1 MSIKI
6 SYQKK
11 STNNIT
17 ANLVLFTNDK
27 FNTNNL
33 EKYIPKT
40 EYLYVNDLLKTSDLK
55 KKVLVFKV
63 NSKKKIILIS
73 IKENLKTSDIV
84 NLGAEFYGH
93 INHEEKSEYFLN
105 SDSLVGK
112 FGNFLGYFLHGLKL
126 KSY

>member
-17 ANLVLFTNDK
+17 SNVVLFTNDK

-33 EKYIPKT
+33 KKYIPKS

-55 KKVLVFKV
+55 KKELVFKN
-63 NSKKKIILIS
+63 NSKKKKILIL
-73 IKENLKTSDIV
+73 IKK
-84 NLGAEFYGH
+84 
-93 INHEEKSEYFLN
+93 
-105 SDSLVGK
+105 
-112 FGNFLGYFLHGLKL
+112 KL
-126 KSY
+126 KKTNIINL

>member
-33 EKYIPKT
+33 KKYIPKS

-55 KKVLVFKV
+55 KKCSFLKLIQ
-63 NSKKKIILIS
+63 KKK
-73 IKENLKTSDIV
+73 
-84 NLGAEFYGH
+84 
-93 INHEEKSEYFLN
+93 
-105 SDSLVGK
+105 
-112 FGNFLGYFLHGLKL
+112 
-126 KSY
+126 